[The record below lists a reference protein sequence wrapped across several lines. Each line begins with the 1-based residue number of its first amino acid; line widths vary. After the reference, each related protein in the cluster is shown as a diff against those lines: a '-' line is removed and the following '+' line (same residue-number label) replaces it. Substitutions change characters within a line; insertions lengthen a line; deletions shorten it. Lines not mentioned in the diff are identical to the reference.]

1 MRILCTSDWH
11 LDASTAGL
19 PREHDLEGALLW
31 VADLAVELQV
41 DLVLFMG
48 DLSDPDPNRAPRAA
62 AMAIDFAV
70 KLSKQGIASRWLVGN
85 HDVIDDG
92 SCTSTLQPLAALGDP
107 LVKLWSTPQVETI
120 DGVSFL
126 VLPYTPRAQHY
137 DATDVLQRMVR
148 QVEGFPV
155 VCGHLTVPAA
165 AMGGE
170 SVELAKG
177 RSMLFPQLPA
187 GFRALCLNG
196 HYHRLQQVGSD
207 LVTIPGSLERLTF
220 SETDNEP
227 GVLFFDLKGSRLKF
241 LREPVA
247 GCDPL
252 QMLPGLKAKGWA
264 IRRPEQHV
272 RRLLDVRPDSPQW
285 ESGVVT
291 PDMMQ
296 AIVRLHPPAGATDDV
311 IARLHQGVS
320 EVAATVKLL
329 PAPKARHVP
338 AQVAQGA
345 TAQPTA
351 RGVIESVLADWHDR
365 PIGGEA
371 IDDVMVRALTM
382 AICEEAGL

>member
-19 PREHDLEGALLW
+19 PREHDLQEALLW
-31 VADLAVELQV
+31 VERLAVELQV
-41 DLVLFMG
+41 DLVLFLG

-62 AMAIDFAV
+62 AAAVQFAV
-70 KLSKQGIASRWLVGN
+70 KLSKQGIGSLWIPGN

-92 SCTSTLQPLAALGDP
+92 SCTSTLQPLAGLGDS

-120 DGVSFL
+120 GGVSFIA
-126 VLPYTPRAQHY
+126 LPHTPRAQHY
-137 DATDVLQRMVR
+137 EATDTLQRLLR

-155 VCGHLTVPAA
+155 VCGHLTVPEA

-170 SVELAKG
+170 SVEMAKG
-177 RSMLFPQLPA
+177 RKMVFPQLPA

-196 HYHRLQQVGSD
+196 HYHRMQQVGPA
-207 LVTIPGSLERLTF
+207 LVTIPGALERLTF
-220 SETDNEP
+220 SEIDNAP
-227 GVLFFDLKGSRLKF
+227 GVLLFDVGGGRPKF
-241 LREPVA
+241 PRELA
-247 GCDPL
+247 DNCEPL

-264 IRRPEQHV
+264 IRRPAENV
-272 RRLLDVRPDSPQW
+272 RRLVDVGPDSPLW

-291 PDMMQ
+291 PDLMRS
-296 AIVRLHPPAGATDDV
+296 IVRLHPPAGATDDV

-345 TAQPTA
+345 ATQPTA
-351 RGVIESVLADWHDR
+351 RAVIEAVLEDW
-365 PIGGEA
+365 GNSEM
-371 IDDVMVRALTM
+371 IDDTLQPERVRALTM
-382 AICEEAGL
+382 TICEEVGL